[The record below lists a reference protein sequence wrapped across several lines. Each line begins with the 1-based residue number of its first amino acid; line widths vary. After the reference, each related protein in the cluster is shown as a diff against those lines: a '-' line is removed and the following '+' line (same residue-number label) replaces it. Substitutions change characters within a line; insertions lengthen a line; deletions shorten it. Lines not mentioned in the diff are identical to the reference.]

1 MADEDGTGSAEVSRR
16 AFLKKMA
23 MVGFAVPIV
32 TSFALDGVASAEVI
46 YKKHSHG
53 NQTFPNQTFPN
64 QLLPVQALPNQSE
77 LEEVDLGLSQ
87 LFGNQTRI

>member
-32 TSFALDGVASAEVI
+32 TSFALDGVASAEVV
-46 YKKHSHG
+46 YQKHIHA
-53 NQTFPNQTFPN
+53 NQTFPN

-87 LFGNQTRI
+87 LFANQTRF